1 MTADLLVVGGGVA
14 GLVFARR
21 AALAGLRVR
30 LFEAAPVFGGQ
41 VARQDV
47 AGVALDAGA
56 ESFATRGGDG
66 PGTVMGLLGEL
77 GLAGEI
83 VAPATGSPAWV
94 QEDDDRAFPLP
105 AAGLLGIP
113 TILDESLLPALGDAG
128 LARARQDADLP
139 PDHGAESETLG
150 ALVRARMGDRVVD
163 ALVAPV
169 VRGVHSTTPDALA
182 LGTASPR
189 LRAEFLRTGSLAA
202 AVAAIRST
210 SPAGS
215 QVAGVRGGVFRLV
228 DALAADAAAH
238 GADLTAGAR
247 VTAVTDDGIEVGG
260 RRLRGIPILARAQR
274 PPDPARRITVVTLVV
289 AAPGWRDAPRG
300 TGVLVGLGAR
310 GVRARALTHLT
321 AKWPWVREAMG
332 DREAVRLSYDGSAAP
347 DAAAAAVRDAETL
360 LGAPVDALLDHT
372 VRTWDRSGRAV
383 SDDAALTVGEER
395 AGTGLS
401 AVVRQA
407 EALATSL
414 TVERASGHSSGERG
428 RMEG

>member
-21 AALAGLRVR
+21 AALAGHRVR
-30 LFEAAPVFGGQ
+30 LFEAARVFGGQ
-41 VARQDV
+41 VTRQDV

-66 PGTVMGLLGEL
+66 PGTVLGLLGEL
-77 GLAGEI
+77 GLAGDV
-83 VAPATGSPAWV
+83 VAPAAGSPAWV
-94 QEDDDRAFPLP
+94 QERDDRAFPLP

-113 TILDESLLPALGDAG
+113 TVLDDALLPALGEAG
-128 LARARQDADLP
+128 LARARQDAVLP
-139 PDHGAESETLG
+139 PEQGATALTLG
-150 ALVRARMGDRVVD
+150 ELVRARMGDRVVE

-169 VRGVHSTTPDALA
+169 VRGVHSTTPDQLPIDS
-182 LGTASPR
+182 ASPH
-189 LRAEFLRTGSLAA
+189 LRAEFGRTGSLAA
-202 AVAAIRST
+202 AVASIRST

-228 DALAADAAAH
+228 DALVADAAAH
-238 GADLTAGAR
+238 GAELTAGAR
-247 VTAVTDDGIEVGG
+247 VTAVEDDGVEVDG
-260 RRLRGIPILARAQR
+260 RRLRGIPVLARAQR
-274 PPDPARRITVVTLVV
+274 APDPARRITVVTLVV
-289 AAPGWRDAPRG
+289 EAPGWRDAPRG
-300 TGVLVGLGAR
+300 TGVLVGPEAGR
-310 GVRARALTHLT
+310 VRARALTHLT

-407 EALATSL
+407 EGLATSL
-414 TVERASGHSSGERG
+414 TVERASGRCPGERG

>member
-30 LFEAAPVFGGQ
+30 LFEAESVFGGQ
-41 VARQDV
+41 VSRQDV

-66 PGTVMGLLGEL
+66 PGTVLALLGEL
-77 GLAGEI
+77 GLAGDI
-83 VAPATGSPAWV
+83 VAPAAGSPAWV
-94 QEDDDRAFPLP
+94 QERSDRAFPLP

-113 TILDESLLPALGDAG
+113 TILDESLLPALGASG
-128 LARARQDADLP
+128 LARARQDAILP
-139 PDHGAESETLG
+139 PEEGASADTLG

-169 VRGVHSTTPDALA
+169 VRGVHSTTPDALPIDS
-182 LGTASPR
+182 ASPR
-189 LRAEFLRTGSLAA
+189 LREEFRRTGSLAA
-202 AVAAIRST
+202 AVASIRST

-228 DALAADAAAH
+228 DALVTDAAAH
-238 GADLTAGAR
+238 GAELTAGAR
-247 VTAVTDDGIEVGG
+247 VTAVADDGIEVGG
-260 RRLRGIPILARAQR
+260 RRLRGIPILARPRRA
-274 PPDPARRITVVTLVV
+274 PDPHRRITVVTLVV
-289 AAPGWRDAPRG
+289 EAAAWRDAPRG
-300 TGVLVGLGAR
+300 TGVLVGPDVQ

-321 AKWPWVREAMG
+321 AKWPWIRESLG
-332 DREAVRLSYDGSAAP
+332 QREAVRLSYDGSAAP
-347 DAAAAAVRDAETL
+347 DAVAAAVRDAEAL
-360 LGAPVDALLDHT
+360 LGAPVEALLDHT
-372 VRTWDRSGRAV
+372 VRTWDRWGRADPEDPV
-383 SDDAALTVGEER
+383 LAVGEER

-414 TVERASGHSSGERG
+414 TVERASGHSSAERG